1 MNLAAMKTCT
11 GMLFFLFLMLNAK
24 FVFSESSQF
33 EIKKVS
39 YKNIVANLYLP
50 VGGEKVPAIIAIGGS
65 GGRMSH
71 DKGEWLA
78 PQGFA
83 VLTLAYFKHNGLPE
97 TLDAIPIEYA
107 ISAIDYLETV
117 SAVDSKRIGVIGASR
132 GSELAFILASHD
144 KRIKSVVATTPTKV
158 AWHGETSR
166 YAWKYKEKNIA
177 SLTFCKDCKTSFLQR
192 CKEALGQIKN
202 VKAAHISFEKIKAAI
217 LLVSAE
223 ADHIWPS
230 YQMSLD
236 IVHYLHERNFKFLVN
251 HVSYSTNHFFNR
263 KSLEKMRPLIIN
275 HFKATL

>member
-1 MNLAAMKTCT
+1 MMLAAIKTY
-11 GMLFFLFLMLNAK
+11 MSAFLLVFFTLNAE
-24 FVFSESSQF
+24 VVLSDNSQF
-33 EIKKVS
+33 KIKKVT

-50 VGGEKVPAIIAIGGS
+50 TGANKVPAIIAIGGS
-65 GGRMSH
+65 SGRMSH
-71 DKGEWLA
+71 DKGQWLA

-83 VLTLAYFKHNGLPE
+83 VLTLAYFKHEGLPE

-117 SAVDSKRIGVIGASR
+117 SVIDSNRIGVIGASR
-132 GSELAFILASHD
+132 GSELAFILASQD

-166 YAWKYKEKNIA
+166 YAWRYGEKNIA
-177 SLTFCKDCKTSFLQR
+177 SLTFCKDCKASFLER
-192 CKEALGQIKN
+192 CKEALTQVKN
-202 VKAAHISFEKIKAAI
+202 VKEAHISFEKIKAAI
-217 LLVSAE
+217 LLISAE

-236 IVHYLHERNFKFLVN
+236 IVRYLQERNFKFLVE
-251 HVSYSTNHFFNR
+251 HISYPTNHFFSR
-263 KSLEKMRPLIIN
+263 KVLKKMRPLIIN